1 MTAPTLI
8 GQALPRTDSAEK
20 VHGQTRYAGD
30 LTAPGLL
37 HARLTT
43 AYQAHANIKGIDTT
57 AALKVPGV
65 KAIYTGKDII
75 PDGPEPASRPMA
87 MLARDKVVFYGQPV
101 AIILAETE
109 EAAEEAASLV
119 QVDLEPLGVNV
130 DPVEATGVDAPAI
143 RSRDI
148 DAGEGEGEAHATV
161 SGGAEMDVSN
171 LGPNVTDAVAFKRG
185 DAEKGFAEADVIV
198 ERTYR
203 THSVHQGYIEPQAVM
218 VVPDPLGR
226 ITIYTPTQGQF
237 FVRNMVSNALG
248 MEHNQ
253 ITVIPMEVGGGFGG
267 KTCLLQPLVAAAAMR
282 ANAPV
287 KIVLSRMEEF
297 LLTTPAPGSVFEIK
311 TGAKKDGTITAIKVR
326 ALFDSGA
333 YPASPTNVAVLISG
347 GYYRCANLDLEGVEV
362 ITNKPGVG
370 AYRAPGSPQ
379 ATFAIDQNIDQMA
392 RELGWDPL
400 EFRLHNISVE
410 GDPQPNEEPWPAIG
424 AKEVLEALRNHPL
437 YKNKPTGKGEGVG
450 IAVGGWPGGVEPCAA
465 HLRLNTDGTV
475 NLSLGSMDI
484 SGTNTTMAMIAAD
497 TFGVRMDQIRLT
509 TANTDSAP
517 YAGMSG
523 GSKVTYTMGI
533 AVAAAAEEARHQVM
547 SIASSELE
555 VSPDDLELV
564 DGQVRV
570 KGSPDTSLSLSQI
583 ATMSMSFGGKYP
595 PVSGNGKS
603 AVQDKAPGF
612 SAQLAHV
619 HVDED
624 TGEVELKKLVVAQD
638 VGKALNPAMVEGQI
652 MGGAVQGIGWG
663 LFEGLI
669 YDDNGQPLNASLMD
683 YTLPRLDQSPPL
695 EIILV
700 EKTSKAGPYG
710 AKGVGE
716 PPVVPTAAAI
726 ANAISDATGGARV
739 SEIPMTSQVVM
750 TAINEKR
757 NG

>member
-1 MTAPTLI
+1 MTAETLI
-8 GQALPRTDSAEK
+8 GKALPRIDSAEK
-20 VHGQTRYAGD
+20 VHGRTRYAGD

-37 HARLTT
+37 HARLAT
-43 AYQAHANIKGIDTT
+43 AYQAHANIKGVDTS
-57 AALKVPGV
+57 AAKNVPGV
-65 KAIYTGKDII
+65 KAVYTGKDLL

-101 AIILAETE
+101 AIVLAETE
-109 EAAEEAASLV
+109 EAAEEAASLIN
-119 QVDLEPLGVNV
+119 VDLEPLGVNV
-130 DPVEATGVDAPAI
+130 DPVEATSLDAPAI

-185 DAEKGFAEADVIV
+185 DVEKGFAEADVIV

-203 THSVHQGYIEPQAVM
+203 SHSVHQGYIEPQAVM

-237 FVRNMVSNALG
+237 FVRNMTANALG
-248 MEHNQ
+248 LEHNQ
-253 ITVIPMEVGGGFGG
+253 ITVVPMEVGGGFGG
-267 KTCLLQPLVAAAAMR
+267 KTCLLQPLVAAAAIR
-282 ANAPV
+282 AKQPV

-297 LLTTPAPGSVFEIK
+297 LLTTPAPGSVIEVK
-311 TGAKKDGTITAIKVR
+311 TGAKKDGTVTAVKVR

-347 GYYRCANLDLEGVEV
+347 GYYRCENLDLEGIEV

-379 ATFAIDQNIDQMA
+379 GTFAIDQNMDEMA
-392 RELGWDPL
+392 RQLGWDPID
-400 EFRLHNISVE
+400 FRLHSISVE
-410 GDPQPNEEPWPAIG
+410 GDPQPNEEPWPPIG
-424 AKEVLEALRNHPL
+424 AKEVLEAIKEHPL

-465 HLRLNTDGTV
+465 NLRLNTDGTV

-484 SGTNTTMAMIAAD
+484 SGTNTTMAMIAAE
-497 TFGVRMDQIRLT
+497 TFGVPLDKVRLT

-533 AVAAAAEEARHQVM
+533 AVESAAQEARHQVM

-555 VSPDDLELV
+555 VSPDDLEMV
-564 DGQVRV
+564 DGIVRV
-570 KGSPDTSLSLSQI
+570 KGSPDTSLRLSEI

-595 PVSGNGKS
+595 PVSGAGKS

-624 TGEVELKKLVVAQD
+624 TGDVELKHLVVAQD

-663 LFEGLI
+663 LYEGLI
-669 YDDNGQPLNASLMD
+669 YDDNGQPLNPNLMD
-683 YTLPRLDQSPPL
+683 YALPKLDQSPPIEVL
-695 EIILV
+695 LV

-726 ANAISDATGGARV
+726 ANAIADATGGARV
-739 SEIPMTSQVVM
+739 SEIPMTSQRVLE
-750 TAINEKR
+750 AIRKR
-757 NG
+757 DG

>member
-1 MTAPTLI
+1 MTATTII
-8 GQALPRTDSAEK
+8 GKALPRIDSAEK

-37 HARLTT
+37 HAKLTT
-43 AYQAHANIKGIDTT
+43 AYQAHANIKGVDTSE
-57 AALKVPGV
+57 ALKVPGV
-65 KAIYTGKDII
+65 KAIYTGKDLI

-101 AIILAETE
+101 AIVLAETE
-109 EAAEEAASLV
+109 EAAEEAAALV
-119 QVDLEPLGVNV
+119 QVNLEPLGVNV
-130 DPVEATGVDAPAI
+130 DPVKSTELDAPAI

-148 DAGEGEGEAHATV
+148 EAGEGEGEAHATV

-185 DAEKGFAEADVIV
+185 DAEKGFADADVVV

-253 ITVIPMEVGGGFGG
+253 ITVVPMEVGGGFGG
-267 KTCLLQPLVAAAAMR
+267 KTCLLQPLVAAAAVR
-282 ANAPV
+282 AKQPV

-297 LLTTPAPGSVFEIK
+297 LLTTPAPGSVIEVK
-311 TGAKKDGTITAIKVR
+311 TGAKKDGTVTAIKVR

-347 GYYRCANLDLEGVEV
+347 GYYRCENLDLEGIEV

-379 ATFAIDQNIDQMA
+379 GTFAIDQNMDEMA
-392 RELGWDPL
+392 RQLGWDPID
-400 EFRLHNISVE
+400 FRLHSISVE
-410 GDPQPNEEPWPAIG
+410 GDLQPNDEPWPAIG
-424 AKEVLEALRNHPL
+424 AKEVLEAIKEHPL
-437 YKNKPTGKGEGVG
+437 YKNKPTGRGEGIGV
-450 IAVGGWPGGVEPCAA
+450 AVGGWPGGVEPCAA

-475 NLSLGSMDI
+475 NLALGSMDI
-484 SGTNTTMAMIAAD
+484 SGTNTTMAMIAAE
-497 TFGVRMDQIRLT
+497 TFGVRMDQVRLT

-523 GSKVTYTMGI
+523 GSKVTYTMGL
-533 AVAAAAEEARHQVM
+533 AVEAAAQEARHQVM

-564 DGQVRV
+564 DGEVRV
-570 KGSPDTSLSLSQI
+570 KGAPDTSLTLSEI

-624 TGEVELKKLVVAQD
+624 TGEVELKHLVVAQD

-663 LFEGLI
+663 LYEGII
-669 YDDNGQPLNASLMD
+669 YDNNGQPLNPNFMD
-683 YTLPRLDQSPPL
+683 YALPKLEQSPPMD
-695 EIILV
+695 IILV

-726 ANAISDATGGARV
+726 ANAIADATNGARMT
-739 SEIPMTSQVVM
+739 EIPMTSQRVLE
-750 TAINEKR
+750 AIAR
-757 NG
+757 RDS

>member
-1 MTAPTLI
+1 MTATSII
-8 GQALPRTDSAEK
+8 GTAIPRTDSAEK

-30 LTAPGLL
+30 LTAPGLM

-43 AYQAHANIKGIDTT
+43 AYQAHANIKSIDTSE
-57 AALKVPGV
+57 ALKVPGV
-65 KAIYTGKDII
+65 KVIYTGKDLLK
-75 PDGPEPASRPMA
+75 DGPEPASRPMA

-101 AIILAETE
+101 AIVVATTE
-109 EAAEEAASLV
+109 EAAEEAAGLI
-119 QVDLEPLGVNV
+119 QVDYEPLGVNV
-130 DPVEATGVDAPAI
+130 DPIASTSKDAPPI

-185 DAEKGFAEADVIV
+185 DVEKGFAEADVV
-198 ERTYR
+198 VQRTYR
-203 THSVHQGYIEPQAVM
+203 SHSVHQGYIEPQAMM
-218 VVPDPLGR
+218 VVPDPVGHL
-226 ITIYTPTQGQF
+226 TIYTPTQGQF
-237 FVRNMVSNALG
+237 FVRNMVANALG
-248 MEHNQ
+248 LEHND
-253 ITVIPMEVGGGFGG
+253 ITVVPMEVGGGFGG
-267 KTCLLQPLVAAAAMR
+267 KTCLLQPLVAATAKK
-282 ANAPV
+282 ANLPV
-287 KIVLSRMEEF
+287 KLVLSRMEEF
-297 LLTTPAPGSVFEIK
+297 LLTTPAPGTVIEIK
-311 TGAKKDGTITAIKVR
+311 SGAKKDGTITAIQVR
-326 ALFDSGA
+326 GVFDSGA
-333 YPASPTNVAVLISG
+333 YPASPTNVATLISG
-347 GYYRCANLDLEGVEV
+347 GYYRCANLDLEGIEV

-400 EFRLHNISVE
+400 EFRIHNISVE

-437 YKNKPTGKGEGVG
+437 YTNKPTGPGEGVG

-497 TFGVRMDQIRLT
+497 TFGVPMDQIRLT

-533 AVAAAAEEARHQVM
+533 AVEAAAQQARHQVM
-547 SIASSELE
+547 AIASSELE
-555 VSPDDLELV
+555 VSPDDLEMV
-564 DGQVRV
+564 DGVVQV
-570 KGSPDTSLSLSQI
+570 KGAPDTSLTLSQI
-583 ATMSMSFGGKYP
+583 ATMSMSFGGKYE

-624 TGEVELKKLVVAQD
+624 TGEVELKHLVVAQD

-663 LFEGLI
+663 LYEGLI
-669 YDDNGQPLNASLMD
+669 YDDNGQPLNPNLMD
-683 YTLPRLDQSPPL
+683 YTLPKLDQAPPL

-726 ANAISDATGGARV
+726 ANAIADATNGARV
-739 SEIPMTSQVVM
+739 ASIPMTSQRVLE
-750 TAINEKR
+750 AIRER
-757 NG
+757 DS

>member
-1 MTAPTLI
+1 MTATSII
-8 GQALPRTDSAEK
+8 GTAIARTDSAEK
-20 VHGQTRYAGD
+20 VHGQTRYAAD

-43 AYQAHANIKGIDTT
+43 AYQAHANITNIDTSE
-57 AALKVPGV
+57 ALKVPGV
-65 KAIYTGKDII
+65 KAIYTGKDLL

-101 AIILAETE
+101 AIVLGETE
-109 EAAEEAASLV
+109 EAAEEAAGLV
-119 QVDLEPLGVNV
+119 QVDYEPLGVNV
-130 DPVEATGVDAPAI
+130 DPIASTGKDATPI

-161 SGGAEMDVSN
+161 SGGAEMDVSD

-185 DAEKGFAEADVIV
+185 DVEKGFSEADVIV

-203 THSVHQGYIEPQAVM
+203 SHSVHQGYIEPQAMM
-218 VVPDPLGR
+218 VVPDPVGHL
-226 ITIYTPTQGQF
+226 TIYTPTQGQF
-237 FVRNMVSNALG
+237 FVRNMVANALG
-248 MEHNQ
+248 LEHND
-253 ITVIPMEVGGGFGG
+253 ITVVPMEVGGGFGG
-267 KTCLLQPLVAAAAMR
+267 KTCLLQPLVAATAKR
-282 ANAPV
+282 VKLPV
-287 KIVLSRMEEF
+287 KLVLSRMEEF
-297 LLTTPAPGSVFEIK
+297 LLTTPAPGTVIEIK
-311 TGAKKDGTITAIKVR
+311 SGAKKDGTITAIRVR
-326 ALFDSGA
+326 GVFDSGA
-333 YPASPTNVAVLISG
+333 YPASPTNVATLISG

-379 ATFAIDQNIDQMA
+379 ATFAIDQNIDEMA
-392 RELGWDPL
+392 RKLEWDPL
-400 EFRLHNISVE
+400 EFRIHNISVE

-424 AKEVLEALRNHPL
+424 AKEVLEALRTHPL
-437 YKNKPTGKGEGVG
+437 YTNKPTGPGEGIG

-497 TFGVRMDQIRLT
+497 TFGVPMDQIRLT

-533 AVAAAAEEARHQVM
+533 AVQAAAEEARQQVM
-547 SIASSELE
+547 AIASTELE
-555 VSPDDLELV
+555 ASPDDLEMI
-564 DGQVRV
+564 DGVVQV
-570 KGSPDTSLSLSQI
+570 KGSPDNSLTLSQI
-583 ATMSMSFGGKYP
+583 ATMSMSFGGKYI

-624 TGEVELKKLVVAQD
+624 TGEVELKHLVVAQD

-652 MGGAVQGIGWG
+652 MGGAVQGVGWG
-663 LFEGLI
+663 LYEGLI
-669 YDDNGQPLNASLMD
+669 YDDNGQPLNPNLMD
-683 YTLPRLDQSPPL
+683 YTLPRLDQTPTL

-726 ANAISDATGGARV
+726 ANAISDATNGARV
-739 SEIPMTSQVVM
+739 SEIPMTSQIVLE
-750 TAINEKR
+750 AIRKR
-757 NG
+757 DS

>member
-1 MTAPTLI
+1 MTATTLI
-8 GQALPRTDSAEK
+8 GKALPRIDSAEK

-37 HARLTT
+37 HARLAT
-43 AYQAHANIKGIDTT
+43 AYQAHANIKGIDTS
-57 AALKVPGV
+57 AATKVPGV
-65 KAIYTGKDII
+65 KAIYTGKDLL

-101 AIILAETE
+101 AIVLAETE
-109 EAAEEAASLV
+109 EAAEEAAALV

-130 DPVEATGVDAPAI
+130 DPVKATELDAPAI

-185 DAEKGFAEADVIV
+185 DVEKGFAEADVVV

-237 FVRNMVSNALG
+237 FVRNMVANALG
-248 MEHNQ
+248 LEHNQ

-379 ATFAIDQNIDQMA
+379 ATFAIDQNIDAMA

-400 EFRLHNISVE
+400 EFRIHNISVE
-410 GDPQPNEEPWPAIG
+410 GDPQPNDEPWPAIG
-424 AKEVLEALRNHPL
+424 AKEVLESLRNHPL
-437 YKNKPTGKGEGVG
+437 YKNKPSGKGEGVG

-484 SGTNTTMAMIAAD
+484 SGTNTTMAMIAAE

-509 TANTDSAP
+509 TANTDAAP

-533 AVAAAAEEARHQVM
+533 AVEAAAQEARQQVM

-570 KGSPDTSLSLSQI
+570 KGSPDVSLSLSQI

-619 HVDED
+619 NVDED
-624 TGEVELKKLVVAQD
+624 TGHVELKHLVVAQD

-652 MGGAVQGIGWG
+652 MGGAVQGVGWG
-663 LFEGLI
+663 LYEGLI
-669 YDDNGQPLNASLMD
+669 YDDNGQPLNPNLMD
-683 YTLPRLDQSPPL
+683 YTLPRLDQTPPL

-739 SEIPMTSQVVM
+739 TEIPMTSQVVLK
-750 TAINEKR
+750 AINEKK
-757 NG
+757 G